1 MNIAAPMTSARARSS
16 RTRWTKLAARMLGA
30 ACCCAILT
38 STALPARAQT
48 KPDPQSEIGGLKS
61 KFVDVHG
68 VKARYYEAGQG
79 EPLVM
84 VHGGFTAGSSTANVF
99 SRNIPGLAKHFHV
112 YVVDR
117 LASGM
122 SGNPTD
128 DKQYSYQGDV
138 DFVYNF
144 IQTLKLGKVH
154 LVGHSAGGAIVLY
167 LAIEHPDIARTL
179 TILAVGPENPP
190 QPQTKLAN
198 MLKKCPDQSQ
208 YAGLKCRVYE
218 LAWLPTTFDDE
229 YWKADEYMATLPKSK
244 EARDKLRAGAGESP
258 QAAAAYRD
266 KMLDRIKTEGMLK
279 MPVLMVAG
287 KDDVLDWGETDPTAQ
302 LKGELALYDIIS
314 AKNTNAQMFIF
325 NNGGHFM
332 YREHPDEFNALLVT
346 WIDYWKNNPP
356 QPAPGNFQLP

>member
-1 MNIAAPMTSARARSS
+1 MSVSTLTPEACPRSNRASWMTI
-16 RTRWTKLAARMLGA
+16 RTTRLV
-30 ACCCAILT
+30 ACFAILLAWC
-38 STALPARAQT
+38 ALPALAQD
-48 KPDPQSEIGGLKS
+48 KPDPKSEIGSLKS
-61 KFVDVHG
+61 KFLDVNG

-79 EPLVM
+79 ETMVM
-84 VHGGFTAGSSTANVF
+84 VHGGFTAGSSTANVW
-99 SRNIPGLAKHFHV
+99 SRNIPALAKHFHI
-112 YVVDR
+112 YAVDR

-144 IQTLKLGKVH
+144 IQILKLGKVH
-154 LVGHSAGGAIVLY
+154 LVGHSAGGAIVMY
-167 LAIEHPDIARTL
+167 LSIEHPDIVRTL
-179 TILAVGPENPP
+179 TILAEGPENPP

-229 YWKADEYMATLPKSK
+229 YWKADEYMAGLPKSK
-244 EARDKLRAGAGESP
+244 EARDKLRASSGESQ

-266 KMLDRIKTEGMLK
+266 KMLDRIKVEGMLQ

-287 KDDVLDWGETDPTAQ
+287 KNDVLDWGEADATAQ
-302 LKGELALYDIIS
+302 LKGEIALFDIIA
-314 AKNTNAQMFIF
+314 AKNTKTQLFLF
-325 NNGGHFM
+325 NNAGHFM
-332 YREHPDEFNALLVT
+332 YREHPEEFNAMLVT

-356 QPAPGNFQLP
+356 QPPAGDFQVP